1 MSTLARTALTFIE
14 PMSPCLTIEVPEGV
28 RWLHELK
35 YDGYR
40 TELIV
45 ERRETRAFTR
55 RGYDWTDTYSS
66 LVKATRDLA
75 CDIAILDGEVIVQD
89 ACGVADFY
97 QLRRELD
104 TLASEAASA
113 PAGRR
118 LEARVAGTGRDG
130 GPACATVKLLA
141 PWRPLPV

>member
-75 CDIAILDGEVIVQD
+75 CDSAILDGEVIVQD
-89 ACGVADFY
+89 ARRRCRN
-97 QLRRELD
+97 LRPPAARRGNGARPAARG
-104 TLASEAASA
+104 TEAQ
-113 PAGRR
+113 G
-118 LEARVAGTGRDG
+118 
-130 GPACATVKLLA
+130 ATERTRCLVGLGIDRSTRSL
-141 PWRPLPV
+141 